1 MKKNINMESNSQK
14 INNNNNQTN
23 NSDSQNNS
31 LKYEKSK
38 ELLMKLLKEKL
49 DTRLFK
55 LEKRHKNHFTTMR
68 STTQDIKII
77 TEWSISA
84 NKQIRDK
91 LKKDKEKQQPK
102 SNISKSKIISSKS
115 SNLKTKTPLRT
126 KSTKSFIFE
135 ETKSN
140 ISRNKGQNKSLMSSK
155 TTKTLG
161 NRAKSFSI
169 LNRKKNSNRPTNNLN
184 VIGNDALRRP
194 SVVSNKSNKSNKSSK
209 TAIISKT
216 PKYKKNNTKVT
227 NKNVTPVRKKT
238 PFKKRNNTVL
248 EKNENTLNTFKNLAN
263 NISKENVSTNRTE
276 IPRKNE
282 ENKVI
287 EIDQFNMNKM
297 ESALQKDD
305 LLNNNDP
312 LLISPITEF
321 DFYQNGKISNTNTI
335 NSDINE
341 NKFNANISKIFNDK
355 LYNIITDY
363 LSINDLIQFKNSSKI
378 IHKLFKDY
386 ILNKL
391 KKEKEYFINK
401 KSSLNLDQNNIPK
414 VLTIKDFSL
423 SKGSIKAISLLN
435 EPHLNYLFFEES
447 PADEDRL
454 IIYRIFFQLIN
465 HPYKYIPT
473 DKKEEFWKKCQNY
486 FSDIN
491 NGKTGDILKN
501 AVENN
506 NIDIEGNNLYKIYKL
521 ANNNLNKIYPS
532 YYSKSCG
539 TTGLFT
545 FFIKDILDFVGI
557 SNDKKI
563 QSKAYWT
570 YTKIIDS
577 IENKIKYFN
586 T

>member
-1 MKKNINMESNSQK
+1 MKLKRNNNMESNSQK

-23 NSDSQNNS
+23 NSDSQGNS
-31 LKYEKSK
+31 SKYKKSK

-55 LEKRHKNHFTTMR
+55 LEKRLKNHFTTLR
-68 STTQDIKII
+68 STTQEIKII
-77 TEWSISA
+77 SEWSISA

-91 LKKDKEKQQPK
+91 LKKDKEKQRPK
-102 SNISKSKIISSKS
+102 SNASKSKIIGSKS
-115 SNLKTKTPLRT
+115 SILKMKAPLRT
-126 KSTKSFIFE
+126 KSVKSFIFE

-140 ISRNKGQNKSLMSSK
+140 ISRNKGQNKSLISSK

-169 LNRKKNSNRPTNNLN
+169 LNRKKNSSKPTNNLN
-184 VIGNDALRRP
+184 VIGNDILRRP
-194 SVVSNKSNKSNKSSK
+194 SVVSNKSNKSSK

-216 PKYKKNNTKVT
+216 PKNKKSNIKVS

-248 EKNENTLNTFKNLAN
+248 EKNENTLNTIKNLAN

-276 IPRKNE
+276 IPKKNE
-282 ENKVI
+282 ENKV
-287 EIDQFNMNKM
+287 IDQFNMNKM

-321 DFYQNGKISNTNTI
+321 DFYPNGKISNTNTI
-335 NSDINE
+335 NSDICE
-341 NKFNANISKIFNDK
+341 NKFNVNISKIFNGK

-363 LSINDLIQFKNSSKI
+363 LSINDLIQFKNSSKF

-414 VLTIKDFSL
+414 VLTLKDFSL

-486 FSDIN
+486 FSDNN

-521 ANNNLNKIYPS
+521 ANNNLKKIYPS

-570 YTKIIDS
+570 YTKIINS

>member
-1 MKKNINMESNSQK
+1 MESNSQK
-14 INNNNNQTN
+14 INNINNQTN

-31 LKYEKSK
+31 SKYEKSK

-55 LEKRHKNHFTTMR
+55 LEKRHKNHFTTLR
-68 STTQDIKII
+68 STKQEIKII

-102 SNISKSKIISSKS
+102 SNASKSKIIGSKS
-115 SNLKTKTPLRT
+115 SNLKMKAPLRT
-126 KSTKSFIFE
+126 KSAKTFIFE

-140 ISRNKGQNKSLMSSK
+140 ISRNKGQNKSLISSK
-155 TTKTLG
+155 MTKTLG

-169 LNRKKNSNRPTNNLN
+169 LSRKKNSNKATNNLN
-184 VIGNDALRRP
+184 VIGNDILRRP
-194 SVVSNKSNKSNKSSK
+194 SVVSNKSNKSSK

-216 PKYKKNNTKVT
+216 PKNKKSNIKVA

-248 EKNENTLNTFKNLAN
+248 EKNENTLNSIKNLAN

-276 IPRKNE
+276 IPKKNE
-282 ENKVI
+282 ENKV
-287 EIDQFNMNKM
+287 IDQFNMNKM

-321 DFYQNGKISNTNTI
+321 DFYPNGKISNTNTI
-335 NSDINE
+335 NSDICE
-341 NKFNANISKIFNDK
+341 NKFNVNISKIFNGK

-363 LSINDLIQFKNSSKI
+363 LSINDLIQFKNSSKF

-414 VLTIKDFSL
+414 VLTLKDFSL

-454 IIYRIFFQLIN
+454 IIYRIFFQ
-465 HPYKYIPT
+465 
-473 DKKEEFWKKCQNY
+473 
-486 FSDIN
+486 
-491 NGKTGDILKN
+491 
-501 AVENN
+501 
-506 NIDIEGNNLYKIYKL
+506 
-521 ANNNLNKIYPS
+521 
-532 YYSKSCG
+532 
-539 TTGLFT
+539 
-545 FFIKDILDFVGI
+545 
-557 SNDKKI
+557 
-563 QSKAYWT
+563 
-570 YTKIIDS
+570 
-577 IENKIKYFN
+577 
-586 T
+586 

>member
-1 MKKNINMESNSQK
+1 MKLKRNNNMESNSQK

-23 NSDSQNNS
+23 NSDSQGNS
-31 LKYEKSK
+31 SKYKKSK

-55 LEKRHKNHFTTMR
+55 LEKRLKNHFTTLR
-68 STTQDIKII
+68 STTQEIKII
-77 TEWSISA
+77 SEWSISA

-102 SNISKSKIISSKS
+102 SNASKSKIIGSKS
-115 SNLKTKTPLRT
+115 SILKMKAPLRT
-126 KSTKSFIFE
+126 KSVKSFIFE

-140 ISRNKGQNKSLMSSK
+140 ISRNKGQNKSLISSK

-169 LNRKKNSNRPTNNLN
+169 LNRKKNSSKPTNNLN
-184 VIGNDALRRP
+184 VIGNDILRRP
-194 SVVSNKSNKSNKSSK
+194 SVVSNKSNKSSK

-216 PKYKKNNTKVT
+216 PKNKKSNIKVS

-248 EKNENTLNTFKNLAN
+248 EKNENTLNTIKNLAN

-276 IPRKNE
+276 IPKKNE
-282 ENKVI
+282 ENKV
-287 EIDQFNMNKM
+287 IDQFNMNKM

-321 DFYQNGKISNTNTI
+321 DFYPNGKISNTNTI
-335 NSDINE
+335 NSDICE
-341 NKFNANISKIFNDK
+341 NKFNVNISKIFNGK

-363 LSINDLIQFKNSSKI
+363 LSINDLIQFKNSSKF

-414 VLTIKDFSL
+414 VLTLKDFSL

-486 FSDIN
+486 FSDNN

-521 ANNNLNKIYPS
+521 ANNNLKKIYPS

-570 YTKIIDS
+570 YTKIINS

>member
-1 MKKNINMESNSQK
+1 MESNSQK
-14 INNNNNQTN
+14 AIKINDQTN
-23 NSDSQNNS
+23 NSDSQSNS
-31 LKYEKSK
+31 SKYEKSK
-38 ELLMKLLKEKL
+38 ELLIKLLKEKL

-68 STTQDIKII
+68 SATHDIKII

-84 NKQIRDK
+84 SKQIRDK

-102 SNISKSKIISSKS
+102 SNISKSKIIGSKS
-115 SNLKTKTPLRT
+115 SYLKTKTPLRT
-126 KSTKSFIFE
+126 KSTKSFALE
-135 ETKSN
+135 ETKNN
-140 ISRNKGQNKSLMSSK
+140 ISRNKGQNKSLISSK
-155 TTKTLG
+155 TSKTLG
-161 NRAKSFSI
+161 NRSKSFSI
-169 LNRKKNSNRPTNNLN
+169 LNKDRKKNSNKPPNNLN
-184 VIGNDALRRP
+184 VIGNDTLKRP
-194 SVVSNKSNKSNKSSK
+194 SVVSNKSNKSSKSSK

-216 PKYKKNNTKVT
+216 PKYKKSNIKLT

-248 EKNENTLNTFKNLAN
+248 EKNENTINTIKNLAN
-263 NISKENVSTNRTE
+263 NISKEIVSTNRTE
-276 IPRKNE
+276 KPKKNE
-282 ENKVI
+282 ENKV
-287 EIDQFNMNKM
+287 IDQFNMNKM

-312 LLISPITEF
+312 LLISPITDF
-321 DFYQNGKISNTNTI
+321 DFYTNGKMSNTNTI
-335 NSDINE
+335 NSDIFE
-341 NKFNANISKIFNDK
+341 NKFNAKISKIFNDK
-355 LYNIITDY
+355 FYNIITDY
-363 LSINDLIQFKNSSKI
+363 LSISDLIQFKNTSKF
-378 IHKLFKDY
+378 IHKLFKVY
-386 ILNKL
+386 FLNKL

-401 KSSLNLDQNNIPK
+401 KSSLNLGQNNIPK
-414 VLTIKDFSL
+414 ALTIKDFSL
-423 SKGSIKAISLLN
+423 SKGSMKAIGLLN

-465 HPYKYIPT
+465 HPFKYIPI

-486 FSDIN
+486 FSNNN
-491 NGKTGDILKN
+491 NGKTGDILKK

-570 YTKIIDS
+570 YTKIINS